1 MAITRMRKISICAL
15 KDNRK
20 KILEELQRLGNVEVI
35 PGNNAEGFAKMDVTG
50 NRQLFER
57 TADLIDQSLE
67 ILSAYAPGKKSL
79 LESLSGKVQIER
91 ANYEKALGKRDENVN
106 AARRIVSLEKKIAE
120 YKASVLKQE
129 NVIESMLPWEN
140 LGVPLND
147 TGTKTTTLFI
157 GTMPGELKLDEL
169 YAVLAEGAPD
179 VDAVDA
185 EVISTGRNVTYLTA
199 LCAKRDESVIENAL
213 RAHGFARPPQTLP
226 GTPAEL
232 IRKAKETIA
241 DIGKSVEDTKR
252 EIAEFAPTRKNLELT
267 ADYYRIRAE
276 KYEVLGELN
285 QSERT
290 FFLQG
295 YIPERSADATAKLL
309 SDRYDAFTEVSE
321 VPEDEEAP
329 VLLENSKFVRAGEG
343 VLEAYGY
350 PAKGMVDPSVIMMC
364 CYVFLFGCMLS
375 DAAYGAIVAIICGV
389 LLKKC
394 PNMERGLQ
402 NFIRLFFWCGIST
415 VVWGVLFGGYFGDA
429 VNVISRVFFGH
440 EVKIP
445 ALWFEP
451 LGNPIKL
458 LVVCLLIGVIHLFLG
473 LGIKGYMCLRDKDY
487 AGFVFDVLCW
497 YAMLTGLILMLIPSE
512 LFTSMINADIVFP
525 AALNAAARYMA
536 IAGAVGIVLFS
547 ARDKK
552 NPGLRIALGLYDLYN
567 VTGWLSDV
575 LSYSRLL
582 ALGLATGVIAQVINQ
597 MGSMGGKSVI
607 GVIMFILV
615 FIIGHILNLL
625 INLLGAYV
633 HTSRLQYVEFFG
645 KFYESGG
652 RKFEPFSAETK
663 YADIKED

>member
-1 MAITRMRKISICAL
+1 
-15 KDNRK
+15 
-20 KILEELQRLGNVEVI
+20 
-35 PGNNAEGFAKMDVTG
+35 
-50 NRQLFER
+50 
-57 TADLIDQSLE
+57 
-67 ILSAYAPGKKSL
+67 
-79 LESLSGKVQIER
+79 
-91 ANYEKALGKRDENVN
+91 
-106 AARRIVSLEKKIAE
+106 
-120 YKASVLKQE
+120 
-129 NVIESMLPWEN
+129 
-140 LGVPLND
+140 
-147 TGTKTTTLFI
+147 
-157 GTMPGELKLDEL
+157 
-169 YAVLAEGAPD
+169 
-179 VDAVDA
+179 
-185 EVISTGRNVTYLTA
+185 
-199 LCAKRDESVIENAL
+199 
-213 RAHGFARPPQTLP
+213 
-226 GTPAEL
+226 
-232 IRKAKETIA
+232 
-241 DIGKSVEDTKR
+241 
-252 EIAEFAPTRKNLELT
+252 
-267 ADYYRIRAE
+267 
-276 KYEVLGELN
+276 
-285 QSERT
+285 
-290 FFLQG
+290 
-295 YIPERSADATAKLL
+295 
-309 SDRYDAFTEVSE
+309 
-321 VPEDEEAP
+321 
-329 VLLENSKFVRAGEG
+329 
-343 VLEAYGY
+343 
-350 PAKGMVDPSVIMMC
+350 
-364 CYVFLFGCMLS
+364 MLS